1 MNPTAPIE
9 RALLSLSFSNHREK
23 IILDPLLYDSVFS
36 ILHYGYFCQSIAIQP
51 ILSNR
56 CIKLQH
62 RGRYTLFTH

>member
-1 MNPTAPIE
+1 MNPTALTE
-9 RALLSLSFSNHREK
+9 RALSLLSFRSHREK
-23 IILDPLLYDSVFS
+23 IIPDPLLYDSVFS
-36 ILHYGYFCQSIAIQP
+36 ILHYGYFCESIAIQP